1 MTTDDQARFPARA
14 LVDDEVR
21 EVVARNF
28 IGVIATVSDGQPYAV
43 PIIYGYDD
51 DAFFALLA
59 PGRKSRNMEA
69 NPQVCLTIVDAGEGG
84 QPWRSVVVTGRASWV
99 EGLVKLGHALN
110 AIRKQYPGNPVR
122 SAPPLT
128 ALKGYHMLRLDVESL
143 AGEEMSSTA
152 PR

>member
-1 MTTDDQARFPARA
+1 MTTYDQAAFAARPLA
-14 LVDDEVR
+14 DEEVL

-28 IGVIATVSDGQPYAV
+28 IAVIATVSDGQPYAV

-69 NPQVCLTIVDAGEGG
+69 NPRVCLTIVDAGEGEG
-84 QPWRSVVVTGRASWV
+84 RWRSVVVTGRASWV

-128 ALKGYHMLRLDVESL
+128 ALKGYHMLRVDVDTL
-143 AGEEMSSTA
+143 AGEELSSTA